1 MTDKVNVLMIGTGEY
16 TTGFVNGASSTSDK
30 KVGVVALTMFDLRR
44 LGKVGEISMVGTNG
58 SKLPAIREHL
68 DKNIGQV
75 YNMDT
80 SLTTYP
86 GDNVTDR
93 ESCK

>member
-1 MTDKVNVLMIGTGEY
+1 M
-16 TTGFVNGASSTSDK
+16 
-30 KVGVVALTMFDLRR
+30 VALTMFDLRR

-58 SKLPAIREHL
+58 NKLPAIRAHL

-80 SLTTYP
+80 SLKTYP
-86 GDNVTDR
+86 GDNVKDR
-93 ESCK
+93 DSCK

>member
-1 MTDKVNVLMIGTGEY
+1 
-16 TTGFVNGASSTSDK
+16 
-30 KVGVVALTMFDLRR
+30 MFDLRR

-58 SKLPAIREHL
+58 NKLSAIRAHL

-80 SLTTYP
+80 SLKTYP
-86 GDNVTDR
+86 GDNVKDR
-93 ESCK
+93 DSCK